1 MTDRATKITGKLE
14 LVPNPCTTKP
24 CLPGLAFA
32 VVVDDRVPYFLT
44 NDGRFQMQNAVNLP
58 SPGEIVVAVGR
69 VDDQKDVNDN
79 AFKTL
84 EFTSLTRAKSS

>member
-1 MTDRATKITGKLE
+1 MTEEATRTTGKLD

-44 NDGRFQMQNAVNLP
+44 REGRLQMQNAVGLP
-58 SPGEIVVAVGR
+58 SPGERVVAVGHVR
-69 VDDQKDVNDN
+69 DQKDVNGN
-79 AFKTL
+79 AFKSL
-84 EFTSLTRAKSS
+84 EFTSLTRA

>member
-1 MTDRATKITGKLE
+1 MTEEASKTTGKLE

-44 NDGRFQMQNAVNLP
+44 RDGRLQMQNAVDLP
-58 SPGEIVVAVGR
+58 SPGERVVAVGYVR
-69 VDDQKDVNDN
+69 DQKDVNGN
-79 AFKTL
+79 AFKSL
-84 EFTSLTRAKSS
+84 EFTSLTRA